1 MSHNKFRSL
10 RAALAL
16 LPGLLA
22 LGAAHGQAGTE
33 YYATTYQRFDQNLSW
48 ITCGYNATSS
58 GCFGSG
64 LIGPFGRLCS
74 VAGTNTRIVVADAQ
88 PASGPA
94 TLSIYAQAE
103 GPSPSVTL
111 LRAVRL
117 PAIPAS
123 ATARCEM
130 ALLGNFIYFGT
141 NESAS
146 FVKVNLRNYSVT
158 TGSSC
163 GGVTSAIRSGP
174 DAVVVSQSG
183 CFTSFD
189 PNGNAQLSGGE
200 FTDIFV
206 PGTNGFAPG
215 TTFAP

>member
-1 MSHNKFRSL
+1 MHKIDIRAL
-10 RAALAL
+10 RATLAL
-16 LPGLLA
+16 VPGLLA
-22 LGAAHGQAGTE
+22 LGAAQAQAGTE
-33 YYATTYQRFDQNLSW
+33 YYATTYQRFDQTLSW
-48 ITCGYNATSS
+48 VTCGYNATSS

-64 LIGPFGRLCS
+64 SLGPFGRLCS
-74 VAGTNTRIVVADAQ
+74 VAGTNTRIIVADAQ

-94 TLSIYAQAE
+94 RLSIYAQAE
-103 GPSPSVTL
+103 GPSPTVTL
-111 LRAVRL
+111 LRTVAL

-130 ALLGNFIYFGT
+130 AILGNFVYFGT

-146 FVKVNLRNYSVT
+146 YVKVSLRNYAVT
-158 TGSSC
+158 TGSTC

-174 DAVVVSQSG
+174 DALVVSQSG

-189 PNGNAQLSGGE
+189 PSGNAQLTGGE
-200 FTDIFV
+200 FTDQFV